1 MRAEAGA
8 LAKAGGEGRCS
19 SAHKRISSLLRQSPP
34 ITSLHPLHL
43 PASPSNNK
51 RTPVCSPG
59 ADAPL
64 TILAGDFNFCSYR
77 NFVPSLPLEN
87 DDLSVC
93 LPGWLDVWQALK
105 DASQEPGYTFDTE
118 LNAFTEAMGCG
129 RYERMRYDRVMALV
143 SGPIGGGVEGSV
155 GAGVAEG
162 VGQVWAPT
170 DIRLV
175 GTEQLPLE
183 PSDKSTG
190 QDGHQEQATG
200 SAGSTSGLGLPGKP
214 PLSVVC
220 SGPPRCVFPS
230 DHFGLLATFTLG
242 AAMPQP
248 KPPSQPGR
256 GLALDVQL
264 NSFRGGGDAASDRD
278 EDGMHTP
285 PARIKAAPE
294 WT

>member
-1 MRAEAGA
+1 M
-8 LAKAGGEGRCS
+8 
-19 SAHKRISSLLRQSPP
+19 
-34 ITSLHPLHL
+34 LHPLHPL
-43 PASPSNNK
+43 HPGSNQK
-51 RTPVCSPG
+51 RLPVCSPG

-87 DDLSVC
+87 DDLAVC
-93 LPGWLDVWQALK
+93 LPGWLDVWEALK
-105 DASQEPGYTFDTE
+105 DTSSEPGYTFDTE

-129 RYERMRYDRVMALV
+129 RCERMRYDRVMALV
-143 SGPIGGGVEGSV
+143 SGPTGGGVEGSV
-155 GAGVAEG
+155 GMDVAEG

-175 GTEQLPLE
+175 GTEQVPLE

-200 SAGSTSGLGLPGKP
+200 SAGSTSGKT

-230 DHFGLLATFTLG
+230 DHFGLLATFTWG
-242 AAMPQP
+242 AAMPEP

-256 GLALDVQL
+256 GLALDVQW
-264 NSFRGGGDAASDRD
+264 NAFSNVGDAAGD

-285 PARIKAAPE
+285 PARIKATPGWA
-294 WT
+294 